1 MKNTSVDF
9 QKVIY
14 EDAEEKKTF
23 ISQQTYLYIRVT
35 DILKFYEVFFIHFVK
50 VFVFKKQ
57 SLYLHSSVYA

>member
-14 EDAEEKKTF
+14 EDAEEKKKF

-35 DILKFYEVFFIHFVK
+35 DILKFYEVFFTYCEGLFC
-50 VFVFKKQ
+50 
-57 SLYLHSSVYA
+57 L

>member
-35 DILKFYEVFFIHFVK
+35 DILKFYEFIFFAGSKGLFC
-50 VFVFKKQ
+50 
-57 SLYLHSSVYA
+57 L